1 MKKGIKIAIIG
12 AGSTYSPE
20 LMEGFINHKNDLPLK
35 ELYLMDIDDRK
46 LEIVGGLCQRMFK
59 HAEMDTNVVLTK
71 DLDEAIK
78 GASFVCAQIRVGKLP
93 ARVKDEK
100 IPLKYGLLGQET
112 NGIGGMFKGLRTIPV
127 ILNICKR
134 MEELCPDAW
143 LINFSNPS
151 GMIAEAVLNN
161 SPIKMIGLCNVPI
174 NSIDSVKRQLNLPK
188 EAFVEY
194 MGLNHLAWITKVE
207 YQGKDYLEDA
217 IKQGLDSG
225 NMKNIPT
232 LGFSKELIATCGA
245 IPTSYLNYYYHKD
258 KSVEK
263 CLKAE
268 KCRGE
273 VCMEIEEQL
282 LQIYSNSEVN
292 TKPELLSKRGGARY
306 SEVAINLIDA
316 IYNDRQNIQVVNIL
330 NKGAIPFLAD
340 NDAVEISAIVGKDGA
355 KPIPIDPK
363 FNNKSIE
370 ELIKTVKAYE
380 KHAVKAAMTGDVHEA
395 LQALMINPL
404 VFDYDKAYDCFFDLL
419 EAHREYLPLFKDA
432 KKVVEEK

>member
-1 MKKGIKIAIIG
+1 MQEGIKIAIIG

-20 LMEGFINHKNDLPLK
+20 LMEGFINHKNDIPLK

-46 LEIVGGLCQRMFK
+46 LNIVGGLCQRMFK
-59 HAEMDTNVVLTK
+59 HAEMDTDVVLTK
-71 DLDEAIK
+71 DLDLALK
-78 GASFVCAQIRVGKLP
+78 DASFVCAQIRVGKLP

-100 IPLKYGLLGQET
+100 IPAKYGLLGQET
-112 NGIGGMFKGLRTIPV
+112 NGIGGFFKGLRTIPV
-127 ILNICKR
+127 ILDICKR
-134 MEELCPDAW
+134 MEKLCPDAW

-174 NSIDSVKRQLNLPK
+174 NSVDSVRRQLNLPK

-207 YQGKDYLEDA
+207 YQGKDYLEEA
-217 IKQGLDSG
+217 IKEGINSG

-258 KSVEK
+258 KMVDK
-263 CLKAE
+263 AIHAE

-282 LQIYSNSEVN
+282 LEIYSNSEVN

-330 NKGAIPFLAD
+330 NHGAMPFLGD
-340 NDAVEISAIVGKDGA
+340 NDAVEISAIIGKDGA

-363 FNNKSIE
+363 FHNQSII
-370 ELIKTVKAYE
+370 ELIKTIKNYE
-380 KHAVKAAMTGDVHEA
+380 KHAVKAAMTGSVHEA
-395 LQALMINPL
+395 MYALMVNPL
-404 VFDYDKAYDCFFDLL
+404 VFDYDKAYDCFFELL
-419 EAHREYLPLFKDA
+419 EAHREYLPQFKDA
-432 KKVVEEK
+432 KKAEN

>member
-1 MKKGIKIAIIG
+1 MEKGIKIAIIG